1 MKRPINKQL
10 LLVST
15 GIAFGLLLIV
25 MGLQSATTGRDAQN
39 IPATIEEM
47 SPGPG
52 DQVVQQAQISV
63 DFVEGYEASL
73 EIDGIALETTRL
85 DELSAEGNEAL
96 EPGAQV
102 EIPPT
107 AIFDPGNYIISFTPQ
122 EGAPIEVFTQ
132 GTHTATVTYWKIIDG
147 KAKARSF
154 TWEFEAN

>member
-10 LLVST
+10 LLVSV
-15 GIAFGLLLIV
+15 GVAFGLILIG
-25 MGLQSATTGRDAQN
+25 MGLQSATTGREAQN
-39 IPATIEEM
+39 IPAVIEDM
-47 SPGPG
+47 RPGPG
-52 DQVVQQAQISV
+52 DQVVQQAQVSV

-85 DELSAEGNEAL
+85 DELSAEGNSSL

-107 AIFDPGNYIISFTPQ
+107 AIYDPGNYIISFTPQ

>member
-1 MKRPINKQL
+1 MKSPINKQL
-10 LLVST
+10 LLVSV
-15 GIAFGLLLIV
+15 GVAFGLILIG
-25 MGLQSATTGRDAQN
+25 MGLQSATTGREAQN
-39 IPATIEEM
+39 IPAVIEDM
-47 SPGPG
+47 RPGPG
-52 DQVVQQAQISV
+52 DQVVQQAQVSV

-85 DELSAEGNEAL
+85 DELSAEGNSSL

-107 AIFDPGNYIISFTPQ
+107 AIYDPGNYIISFTPQ

-132 GTHTATVTYWKIIDG
+132 GVHTATVTYWKIIDG

>member
-1 MKRPINKQL
+1 VKRPINKQL
-10 LLVST
+10 LLVSV
-15 GIAFGLLLIV
+15 GVAFGLILIG
-25 MGLQSATTGRDAQN
+25 MGLQSAATGREAQN
-39 IPATIEEM
+39 IPAVIEDM
-47 SPGPG
+47 RPGPG
-52 DQVVQQAQISV
+52 DQVVQQAQVSV

-85 DELSAEGNEAL
+85 DELSAEGNSSL

-107 AIFDPGNYIISFTPQ
+107 AIYDPGNYIISFTPQ

-132 GTHTATVTYWKIIDG
+132 GVHTATVTYWKIIDG

>member
-1 MKRPINKQL
+1 
-10 LLVST
+10 
-15 GIAFGLLLIV
+15 
-25 MGLQSATTGRDAQN
+25 MGLQSATTGREAQN
-39 IPATIEEM
+39 IPAVIEDM
-47 SPGPG
+47 RPGPG
-52 DQVVQQAQISV
+52 DQVVQQAQVSV

-85 DELSAEGNEAL
+85 DELSAEGNSSL

-107 AIFDPGNYIISFTPQ
+107 AIYDPGNYIISFTPH

-132 GTHTATVTYWKIIDG
+132 GVHTATVTYWKIIDG

>member
-1 MKRPINKQL
+1 M
-10 LLVST
+10 LLVSA
-15 GIAFGLLLIV
+15 GIAVGLILIG

-39 IPATIEEM
+39 IPAAIEEM

-63 DFVEGYEASL
+63 DLVEGYEASL

-85 DELSAEGNEAL
+85 DELSAEGNNSL

-107 AIFDPGNYIISFTPQ
+107 AIYDPGNYIISFTPQ
-122 EGAPIEVFTQ
+122 EGAPIEVFGQ
-132 GTHTATVTYWKIIDG
+132 GVHTATVTYWKIIDG

>member
-10 LLVST
+10 LLVSV
-15 GIAFGLLLIV
+15 GVACGLILIG
-25 MGLQSATTGRDAQN
+25 MGLQSATTGREAQN
-39 IPATIEEM
+39 IPAVIEDM
-47 SPGPG
+47 RPGPG
-52 DQVVQQAQISV
+52 DQVVQQAQVSV

-85 DELSAEGNEAL
+85 DELSAEGNSSL

-107 AIFDPGNYIISFTPQ
+107 AIYDPGNYIISFTPQ

-132 GTHTATVTYWKIIDG
+132 GVHTATVTYWKIIDG

>member
-1 MKRPINKQL
+1 VKRPIDKQL
-10 LLVST
+10 LLVSA
-15 GIAFGLLLIV
+15 GVALGLVLIG
-25 MGLQSATTGRDAQN
+25 MGLQSATTGREAQN
-39 IPATIEEM
+39 IPSVIEEM

-63 DFVEGYEASL
+63 DLVEGFEASL
-73 EIDGIALETTRL
+73 EIDGIPLETTRL
-85 DELSAEGNEAL
+85 DELSAQGNSTL

-132 GTHTATVTYWKIIDG
+132 GTHTATVKYWKIIDG

>member
-1 MKRPINKQL
+1 ML
-10 LLVST
+10 FVSAGVALGLV
-15 GIAFGLLLIV
+15 LIG
-25 MGLQSATTGRDAQN
+25 MGFQSATTGREAQN
-39 IPATIEEM
+39 IPAVIEEM

-63 DFVEGYEASL
+63 DLVEGYEASL
-73 EIDGIALETTRL
+73 EIDGIALKTTRL
-85 DELSAEGNEAL
+85 DELSAEGNDAL

-122 EGAPIEVFTQ
+122 EGAPIEVFSQ

>member
-10 LLVST
+10 LLVSV
-15 GIAFGLLLIV
+15 GVAFGLILIG
-25 MGLQSATTGRDAQN
+25 MGLQSATTGREAQN
-39 IPATIEEM
+39 IPAVIEDM
-47 SPGPG
+47 RPGPG
-52 DQVVQQAQISV
+52 DQVVQQAQVSV

-85 DELSAEGNEAL
+85 DELSAEGNSSL

-107 AIFDPGNYIISFTPQ
+107 AIYDPGNYIISFTPQ

-132 GTHTATVTYWKIIDG
+132 GVHTATVTYWKIIDG

>member
-1 MKRPINKQL
+1 M
-10 LLVST
+10 LLVSV
-15 GIAFGLLLIV
+15 GVAFGLILIG
-25 MGLQSATTGRDAQN
+25 MGLQSATTGREAQN
-39 IPATIEEM
+39 IPAVIEDM
-47 SPGPG
+47 RPGPG
-52 DQVVQQAQISV
+52 DQVVQQAQVSV

-73 EIDGIALETTRL
+73 EIDGVALETTRL
-85 DELSAEGNEAL
+85 DELSAEGNSSL

-107 AIFDPGNYIISFTPQ
+107 AIYDPGNYIISFTPQ

-132 GTHTATVTYWKIIDG
+132 GVHTATVTYWKIIDG

>member
-1 MKRPINKQL
+1 MKRPIDKQL
-10 LLVST
+10 LLVSA
-15 GIAFGLLLIV
+15 GVALGLVLIV

-39 IPATIEEM
+39 IPVVIEEM

-63 DFVEGYEASL
+63 DLVEGYEASL

-96 EPGAQV
+96 DPGAQV

-122 EGAPIEVFTQ
+122 EGAPIEVFSQ
-132 GTHTATVTYWKIIDG
+132 GTHKATVTYWKMIDG

-154 TWEFEAN
+154 SWEFEAN

>member
-1 MKRPINKQL
+1 MS
-10 LLVST
+10 V
-15 GIAFGLLLIV
+15 GVACGLILIG
-25 MGLQSATTGRDAQN
+25 MGLQSATTGREAQN
-39 IPATIEEM
+39 IPAVIEDM
-47 SPGPG
+47 RPGPG
-52 DQVVQQAQISV
+52 DQVVQQAQVSV

-85 DELSAEGNEAL
+85 DELSAEGNSSL

-107 AIFDPGNYIISFTPQ
+107 AIYDPGNYIISFTPQ

-132 GTHTATVTYWKIIDG
+132 GVHTATVTYWKIIDG